1 MSELGEKAERFLDQ
15 VDKRLT
21 KQVSGIMKRHVT
33 TSRFPQRRW
42 EDMKRNAAFMG
53 MTINAYVNLAVEN
66 QNAKY
71 RKQQR
76 DYLKSR
82 EEAP

>member
-1 MSELGEKAERFLDQ
+1 MSELGEKAERFLDR

-21 KQVSGIMKRHVT
+21 KQVSGVMKRHTT